1 MGDLQMNDRMQVF
14 TRDEI
19 NLIHDASMEIL
30 SETGVKFN
38 SEEAL
43 DLFRQNGFT
52 VTNPRVYITEKEVMR
67 ALETVP
73 SRFVVHARNPQYNV
87 AIGEEDFVFLPTAG
101 APNVSNADGVRRPA
115 TLDDYFTCCKLCLLY
130 TSDAADDYLTV

>member
-1 MGDLQMNDRMQVF
+1 MNDRMQVF

-30 SETGVKFN
+30 AETGIKFN

-43 DLFRQNGFT
+43 NLFRQNGFN
-52 VTNPRVYITEKEVMR
+52 VTNPRVFITEKEVMR

-73 SRFVVHARNPQYNV
+73 SRFIVHARNPRTMWPS
-87 AIGEEDFVFLPTAG
+87 AKMTLFFCLPPGPPMYPMPTGSAG
-101 APNVSNADGVRRPA
+101 RQSWMTITPPASWYRR
-115 TLDDYFTCCKLCLLY
+115 L
-130 TSDAADDYLTV
+130 TSWT

>member
-1 MGDLQMNDRMQVF
+1 MSDRMQVF
-14 TRDEI
+14 TRNEI

-43 DLFRQNGFT
+43 DLFRQNGFK
-52 VTNPRVYITEKEVMR
+52 VTNPRAYITEKEVMR

-73 SRFVVHARNPQYNV
+73 SRFVVHARLCDGLWVN
-87 AIGEEDFVFLPTAG
+87 
-101 APNVSNADGVRRPA
+101 APH
-115 TLDDYFTCCKLCLLY
+115 LQ
-130 TSDAADDYLTV
+130 